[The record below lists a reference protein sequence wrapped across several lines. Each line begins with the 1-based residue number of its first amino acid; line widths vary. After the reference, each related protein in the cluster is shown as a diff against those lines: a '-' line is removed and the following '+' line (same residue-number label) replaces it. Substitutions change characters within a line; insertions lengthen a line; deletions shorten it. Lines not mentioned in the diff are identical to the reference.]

1 MRRRLTALTYLAG
14 WRLVRLLP
22 AGVAY
27 RLFALVADVAWR
39 LGGTGVRRLEQNL
52 ARVRPDLD
60 GPALRALAREGMRS
74 YLRYWCDSFR
84 LPTWTPEQI
93 RSSVRVEGDGPVREA
108 LGSGRGVVAALAHQ
122 GNWDLAGAWS
132 QLDLH
137 KVTTVAERLEPV
149 EVFDAF
155 VAYRTRIGIDVL
167 ALGDD
172 GVFTSLVR
180 TLRGGGLVPL
190 LCDRDLSRTGVEVDL
205 AGHPAR
211 VAAGPASLAEVTGAL
226 LVAVSITYERHAGS
240 GSGSGW
246 RTVIHFHEP
255 VPEPTAQGRAARV
268 RERTQAVAH
277 DLGRG
282 IAAHP
287 EDWHMLQPV
296 FTADLDLDRLAR
308 GHEQQATAGRE
319 ASA

>member
-22 AGVAY
+22 AGAAY
-27 RLFALVADVAWR
+27 RLFAVVADLAWR
-39 LGGTGVRRLEQNL
+39 GRGPGVRQLESNL
-52 ARVRPDLD
+52 ARVRPDLE
-60 GPALRALAREGMRS
+60 GPAVRRLSRAGMRS

-84 LPTWTPEQI
+84 LPTWSPEQI
-93 RSSVRVEGDGPVREA
+93 RSSVRVEGDLPVREA

-137 KVTTVAERLEPV
+137 EVTTVAERLEPV

-155 VAYRTRIGIDVL
+155 VAYRTRIGIRVL

-226 LVAVSITYERHAGS
+226 LVAVSIFYEPDPAS
-240 GSGSGW
+240 GSGSGF
-246 RTVIHFHEP
+246 RTVIRFHEP
-255 VPEPTAQGRAARV
+255 VPEPTSQGRAERV
-268 RERTQAVAH
+268 LERSRAVAH
-277 DLGRG
+277 LLGRG
-282 IAAHP
+282 IAEHP
-287 EDWHMLQPV
+287 EDWHMLHPV

-308 GHEQQATAGRE
+308 RHREQAHTEQE